1 MTREEKNQFID
12 TLAEKLTTS
21 NHFYLTDVSG
31 LTVSDS
37 NTFRRLCFNKGVS
50 LNVVKNT
57 LLKNAMEQAEGDYT
71 ESYEVLKGNT
81 AVMFSEVGNVPAKLI
96 EQFRKKHD
104 KPLLKVAYV
113 EETFYFGDEQLSIL
127 SDIKSKNELI
137 GDIIGLLQ
145 SPVKNVISALQSGG
159 NQLSA
164 ILKTLSEKPA
174 QSEPIVSEPS
184 LQAGR
189 AESGEGKEAQPTANA
204 EAQESPE
211 AEAVP
216 ATDKETDTAPTG
228 EETESKTEETVAQSK
243 PVVSEPVVSG
253 AELAEPDEGMAE
265 ETEKIEAKEEEVEN
279 KDKSE

>member
-12 TLAEKLTTS
+12 MLAEKLTS
-21 NHFYLTDVSG
+21 SKHFYLTDVSG
-31 LTVSDS
+31 LTVSES
-37 NTFRRLCFNKGVS
+37 NAFRRMCFNKGVT

-57 LLKNAMEQAEGDYT
+57 LLKNAMEQAEGDYA

-81 AVMFSEVGNVPAKLI
+81 AVMFSEVGNIPAKLI
-96 EQFRKKHD
+96 KQFRKKHD
-104 KPLLKVAYV
+104 KPVLKIAYV
-113 EETFYFGDEQLSIL
+113 EEAFYLGDEQLSIL

-137 GDIIGLLQ
+137 GDVIGLLQ

-174 QSEPIVSEPS
+174 QSEPVVSEPV
-184 LQAGR
+184 LPAGG
-189 AESGEGKEAQPTANA
+189 AESNEEKEAQPTSNA

-216 ATDKETDTAPTG
+216 AADKETDTAPT
-228 EETESKTEETVAQSK
+228 EEEAESKTEETVAQSK
-243 PVVSEPVVSG
+243 PVVSEPSLPAG
-253 AELAEPDEGMAE
+253 EAEPDEEMAE
-265 ETEKIEAKEEEVEN
+265 ETEKVEAKEEEDEN